1 MEENTAPRPCSRK
14 DYLGA
19 IDPKWCP
26 GCGAFPILSGVTAAF
41 AALNLPKEKIAV
53 VSGIGC
59 SSRFPYYLDT
69 FGFHTIHGR
78 PATVAMGLKTT
89 RPDLSVWVVSGDG
102 DSLSIGGNHFLH
114 MMRRN
119 PDINYLLL
127 NNQIYGLTKGQASP
141 TSAVG
146 TVSKTSVFGSIDTP
160 VQPLSLAL
168 TAGATFAARVLDSDL
183 ATMKDVFQQA
193 ERHKGISFVEI
204 LFNCVTFADKAL
216 DAVSDRKKRSD
227 NTVMLK
233 AGEPI
238 IFGKE
243 CDKGIRMKGTTPEI
257 VALGKN
263 GITEAN
269 LLVHDPAD
277 FNLAFLLSRLQ
288 YPEAPLPLG
297 VFRQVSLP
305 AYHERLAEQKQGAAP
320 KPGEDAL
327 GALLRGRDFWEEKM
341 ESSS

>member
-1 MEENTAPRPCSRK
+1 MEQNTAQPPCSRK

-26 GCGAFPILSGVTAAF
+26 GCGAFPVLSGVTAAF
-41 AALNLPKEKIAV
+41 AALEIPKEKIAV

-69 FGFHTIHGR
+69 FGLHTIHGR

-114 MMRRN
+114 TMRRN
-119 PDINYLLL
+119 PDINYLLF

-141 TSAVG
+141 TSAAG
-146 TVSKTSVFGSIDTP
+146 TISKTSVYGSIDMP

-183 ATMKDVFQQA
+183 TTMKEVFKQA
-193 ERHKGISFVEI
+193 ERHRGISFVEI
-204 LFNCVTFADKAL
+204 LFNCVTFADGAL
-216 DAVSDRKKRSD
+216 EAVADKKKRSD

-238 IFGKE
+238 IFGRE
-243 CDKGIRMKGTTPEI
+243 SDKGIRMKGTTPE
-257 VALGKN
+257 VVTLGQN
-263 GITEAN
+263 GISAAD

-277 FNLAFLLSRLQ
+277 FNLAFLLSRLH
-288 YPEAPLPLG
+288 YPAAPLPLG
-297 VFRQVSLP
+297 IFRQVAQP
-305 AYHERLAEQKQGAAP
+305 TYNERLIEQKRRGAP

-327 GALLRGRDFWEEKM
+327 GKLLRGPDFWEEKTG
-341 ESSS
+341 